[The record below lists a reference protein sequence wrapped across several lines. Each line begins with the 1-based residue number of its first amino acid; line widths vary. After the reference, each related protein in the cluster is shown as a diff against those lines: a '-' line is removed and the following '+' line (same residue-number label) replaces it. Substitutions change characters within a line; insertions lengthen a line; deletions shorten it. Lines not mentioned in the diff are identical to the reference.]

1 MKALRLLIP
10 VLFVAL
16 CCRVILVAGDS
27 HQSAARAPPSISKK
41 AIHIEG
47 KKKKKVFKLS
57 SSAFPH
63 AGLLPFD
70 SSCWVNGTRNSGDG
84 ISPPLSWVNIPKGTK
99 HIALLAHNQSI
110 NIVEWFTVIGKKHRF
125 WKTGLPVNIPRATD
139 NPSLGIYQK
148 VNDLGVSGY
157 SGPCPASAE
166 RQLILGS
173 SRI

>member
-1 MKALRLLIP
+1 MKALRLLSP

-84 ISPPLSWVNIPKGTK
+84 ISPPLSWVNIPKAYRAPSSQSK
-99 HIALLAHNQSI
+99 H
-110 NIVEWFTVIGKKHRF
+110 KHRGMVYRYR
-125 WKTGLPVNIPRATD
+125 KEASILEDGNPR
-139 NPSLGIYQK
+139 
-148 VNDLGVSGY
+148 
-157 SGPCPASAE
+157 
-166 RQLILGS
+166 
-173 SRI
+173 